1 MIKMMEER
9 CYLCKEASNQKS
21 LESRPPLK
29 CRKLG
34 VLGGTKMKFR
44 ALGDLLKEL
53 SLSKQDENMDDIE
66 KSCWMILNVRA

>member
-1 MIKMMEER
+1 MIKMMEEK

-21 LESRPPLK
+21 LESGPPLK

-34 VLGGTKMKFR
+34 VLGGTKTKFR

-53 SLSKQDENMDDIE
+53 SLLKHGWYWKIMLDLLKCES
-66 KSCWMILNVRA
+66 LG

>member
-1 MIKMMEER
+1 MMEDR

-21 LESRPPLK
+21 LESGPPLK

-34 VLGGTKMKFR
+34 VLGGTKTKFR

-53 SLSKQDENMDDIE
+53 LVKQDEIMVDIE

>member
-1 MIKMMEER
+1 MMEDR

-21 LESRPPLK
+21 LESGPPLK
-29 CRKLG
+29 CQKLG
-34 VLGGTKMKFR
+34 DLGGTKTKFR

-53 SLSKQDENMDDIE
+53 LVKQDEIMVDIE

>member
-1 MIKMMEER
+1 MMEDR

-21 LESRPPLK
+21 LESGPPLK

-34 VLGGTKMKFR
+34 VLGGTKTKFR

-53 SLSKQDENMDDIE
+53 LLKQDENVEDTE
-66 KSCWMILNVRA
+66 QSSRLILKVRAQAR

>member
-1 MIKMMEER
+1 M
-9 CYLCKEASNQKS
+9 LSLQGSLKS
-21 LESRPPLK
+21 KKFRKWTPLK

-34 VLGGTKMKFR
+34 VLGGTETKFR

-53 SLSKQDENMDDIE
+53 SLLKQDQNMDDIE

>member
-1 MIKMMEER
+1 MMEDR

-21 LESRPPLK
+21 LESEPPLK

-34 VLGGTKMKFR
+34 VSGGTKTKFR

-53 SLSKQDENMDDIE
+53 SLLK
-66 KSCWMILNVRA
+66 

>member
-1 MIKMMEER
+1 MMEDR

-21 LESRPPLK
+21 LESGPPLK
-29 CRKLG
+29 FRKLG
-34 VLGGTKMKFR
+34 VLGGTKTKFR

-53 SLSKQDENMDDIE
+53 LVKQDEIMVDIE

>member
-1 MIKMMEER
+1 MIKMMEDR
-9 CYLCKEASNQKS
+9 SYLCKEASNQKS
-21 LESRPPLK
+21 LESGPPLK

-34 VLGGTKMKFR
+34 VLGGTKTIFR

-53 SLSKQDENMDDIE
+53 LVKQDEIMVDIE